1 MPSWISILANTITY
15 SPDLNSLAG
24 TYSIQA
30 TITDDN
36 SIVGTNLEQSASCTF
51 SLVVSAVVVPA
62 TNSAPSIGSGCDN
75 ISVPAFSSG
84 SNTLAISDV
93 DSFDTQ
99 TLVILANGA

>member
-1 MPSWISILANTITY
+1 
-15 SPDLNSLAG
+15 
-24 TYSIQA
+24 
-30 TITDDN
+30 
-36 SIVGTNLEQSASCTF
+36 LEQSATCTF
-51 SLVVSAVVVPA
+51 SLVVSAVAVPG

-84 SNTLAISDV
+84 SNTLVISDV